1 MCGFILSI
9 GSVKKEEII
18 SAVNKIK
25 YRGPDETNFYFDES
39 YDLSMGHNRLSI
51 LDDKYGV
58 QPYFSKDKS
67 LILLFN
73 GEIYNF
79 KELRIDLEEKGV
91 KFESKNSDTEVL
103 LNGYKYYEKDF
114 FPKIDG
120 PFACAIVDKKKN
132 RIILGRDKFGEK
144 PLFFTIQK
152 NTLIVSSELKVF
164 SSFKNL
170 KTTIDLKSLQKYF
183 IFSFVPSPQ
192 TLYKNI
198 FKVENSYLYE
208 FNKDN
213 LSYKKIKYYE
223 IGNKYSKK
231 TISNYKNSI
240 EILDNL
246 FEKSV
251 KSRLISDHKVGIFLS
266 GGIDSSLVAYYA
278 KKLSNNITSYTL
290 SVEGKSFD
298 ESKKAKKL
306 AKYLNLNNKDKI
318 FDLNYFNQN
327 FENILNKLDEPI
339 GASTFVPMYVVSELA
354 SKECKSVICGDGGD
368 EIFGGYEIFK
378 YVDIIKNLG
387 FLFNK
392 NTYQATK
399 SLMNLLPISKNN
411 LSLDFKIRR
420 FLQGM
425 NYKTQFKNTMFLS
438 PISIED
444 LKEIFNEKIEIEDL
458 FSHLISFE
466 NDYKFNS
473 VYDRTVLYFV
483 NYYLPDL
490 VCSRAD
496 KAGMLNSLEIRTP
509 FLNSEIL
516 EFALSLPNNFK
527 SNLFQTKIILRDL
540 LKTKIN
546 KKYVDKSKIGF
557 TFPMQAWM
565 NIDKDYSFS
574 NINNKYIE
582 NLKLMH
588 LKKKYE
594 FRNLFYNLEVLK
606 RFNS

>member
-1 MCGFILSI
+1 
-9 GSVKKEEII
+9 
-18 SAVNKIK
+18 
-25 YRGPDETNFYFDES
+25 
-39 YDLSMGHNRLSI
+39 
-51 LDDKYGV
+51 
-58 QPYFSKDKS
+58 
-67 LILLFN
+67 
-73 GEIYNF
+73 
-79 KELRIDLEEKGV
+79 
-91 KFESKNSDTEVL
+91 
-103 LNGYKYYEKDF
+103 
-114 FPKIDG
+114 
-120 PFACAIVDKKKN
+120 
-132 RIILGRDKFGEK
+132 
-144 PLFFTIQK
+144 
-152 NTLIVSSELKVF
+152 
-164 SSFKNL
+164 
-170 KTTIDLKSLQKYF
+170 
-183 IFSFVPSPQ
+183 
-192 TLYKNI
+192 
-198 FKVENSYLYE
+198 
-208 FNKDN
+208 
-213 LSYKKIKYYE
+213 
-223 IGNKYSKK
+223 
-231 TISNYKNSI
+231 
-240 EILDNL
+240 
-246 FEKSV
+246 
-251 KSRLISDHKVGIFLS
+251 
-266 GGIDSSLVAYYA
+266 
-278 KKLSNNITSYTL
+278 
-290 SVEGKSFD
+290 
-298 ESKKAKKL
+298 
-306 AKYLNLNNKDKI
+306 
-318 FDLNYFNQN
+318 
-327 FENILNKLDEPI
+327 
-339 GASTFVPMYVVSELA
+339 
-354 SKECKSVICGDGGD
+354 
-368 EIFGGYEIFK
+368 
-378 YVDIIKNLG
+378 
-387 FLFNK
+387 
-392 NTYQATK
+392 
-399 SLMNLLPISKNN
+399 MNLLPISKNN